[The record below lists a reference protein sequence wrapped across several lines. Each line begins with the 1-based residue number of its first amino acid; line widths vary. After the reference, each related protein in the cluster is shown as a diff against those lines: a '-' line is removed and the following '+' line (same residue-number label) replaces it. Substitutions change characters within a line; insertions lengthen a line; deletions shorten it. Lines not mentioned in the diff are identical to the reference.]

1 MSMAEAFGAD
11 NMAKYN
17 KLQADTIISSESTL
31 FAVNPKMSNPPKEFI
46 AADPGFWA
54 PKPPAAKPAAKPAG
68 TQ

>member
-1 MSMAEAFGAD
+1 MAEAFGAD
-11 NMAKYN
+11 NLAKYN
-17 KLQADTIISSESTL
+17 KLQAETIVSSEFTL

-54 PKPPAAKPAAKPAG
+54 PKPAAAKPAAKPTA

>member
-1 MSMAEAFGAD
+1 MAEAFGAD
-11 NMAKYN
+11 NLAKYN
-17 KLQADTIISSESTL
+17 KLLGDIVLSSEFTL

-54 PKPPAAKPAAKPAG
+54 PKPAPAKPPAKPAG